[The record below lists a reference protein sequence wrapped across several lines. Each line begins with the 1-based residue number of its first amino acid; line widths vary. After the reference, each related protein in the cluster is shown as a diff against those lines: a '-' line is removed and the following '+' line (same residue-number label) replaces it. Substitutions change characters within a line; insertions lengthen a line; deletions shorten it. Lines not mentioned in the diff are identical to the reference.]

1 MVISYQLAICRW
13 YSTSINTSTN
23 SPSSRIDAAQM
34 ACSQNQ
40 RATPHRVL
48 PGPTKSPVRRAFW
61 RCGSCDLPTRCSTCQ
76 ILGDQIAGPPGCC
89 LERPA
94 QLGFF
99 SANGA
104 LGSGSQGQATGFE
117 IWFPGMH
124 HTSIIN
130 LWVPCKLGSSSSSRP
145 TCPPTRKVTHYLIT

>member
-1 MVISYQLAICRW
+1 MVISYQLAITRC
-13 YSTSINTSTN
+13 YSTSITTSTN

-40 RATPHRVL
+40 RATPQRVL
-48 PGPTKSPVRRAFW
+48 PGPTKSPVRRDFW

-104 LGSGSQGQATGFE
+104 PGAGAKDKQPDSRYGSRGCTTHPSSTSGCLANQAAAAAAGPPAHQRE
-117 IWFPGMH
+117 R
-124 HTSIIN
+124 
-130 LWVPCKLGSSSSSRP
+130 SR
-145 TCPPTRKVTHYLIT
+145 IT